1 MQWSAPRVG
10 SRAMTDRSAA
20 LEIANQY
27 RRAMPDRIRRYL
39 NRRGIPDT
47 VIELH
52 LVGWNGERITI
63 PIRDGDP
70 LAVPADQVKL
80 DHGERITIPIRD
92 AGGRVLF
99 FRLAKD
105 PDDKGPGPK
114 MLAPLGSAVAL
125 YGWERLRVKPPRI
138 IICEGEYL
146 RPRPFVVRILGQLEE
161 EHPSHGIADRDGD

>member
-63 PIRDGDP
+63 PIRDG
-70 LAVPADQVKL
+70 V
-80 DHGERITIPIRD
+80 
-92 AGGRVLF
+92 GRVLF
-99 FRLAKD
+99 FKLAKD

-114 MLAPLGSAVAL
+114 MLAPLGSVVAL
-125 YGWERLRVKPPRI
+125 YGWERLRVKPYSATTLPRGASI
-138 IICEGEYL
+138 FGPGPL
-146 RPRPFVVRILGQLEE
+146 SSGSLASLKKSTRPTPSRIGMVIRSPFQPTR
-161 EHPSHGIADRDGD
+161 